1 MATQSKVMVTDYN
14 FATGETIKREASS
27 EELASFKIVNDE
39 QESRLQAETSKA
51 QAKAA
56 LLERL
61 GITAD
66 EAVLLLS

>member
-1 MATQSKVMVTDYN
+1 MATQTHDIWI
-14 FATGETIKREASS
+14 GEDDSRRKLEGSELETFLADREAVQNEINIRE
-27 EELASFKIVNDE
+27 EELA
-39 QESRLQAETSKA
+39 AKA

-66 EAVLLLS
+66 EAALLLG